1 MDDTANDTSIV
12 AMIYWA
18 TSSSQALVRQR
29 LIAPSAQP
37 FLVVSHT
44 YALIKSDA
52 VVSPKLAFLAIS
64 FYLFWVILTPTS
76 SYGRVI
82 PTRLALAVQP
92 VGARGALI
100 EEFGSARK
108 EHPAATTR
116 SDLHTGV
123 NVPSG

>member
-29 LIAPSAQP
+29 LLAPSAQP

-52 VVSPKLAFLAIS
+52 VFSLKA
-64 FYLFWVILTPTS
+64 VIAVALRS
-76 SYGRVI
+76 
-82 PTRLALAVQP
+82 TRLAFGAQP
-92 VGARGALI
+92 VGARGTLT

-108 EHPAATTR
+108 ERPAATTR

>member
-1 MDDTANDTSIV
+1 MDDTANDASIV

-18 TSSSQALVRQR
+18 TSSGQALVRQR

-44 YALIKSDA
+44 CALIKSDA
-52 VVSPKLAFLAIS
+52 VFLLKI
-64 FYLFWVILTPTS
+64 VVPI
-76 SYGRVI
+76 
-82 PTRLALAVQP
+82 TRLALGVQP
-92 VGARGALI
+92 VGVREVLI

-123 NVPSG
+123 NMPSG

>member
-52 VVSPKLAFLAIS
+52 VVLPKIVFLGVS

-76 SYGRVI
+76 TYGTT
-82 PTRLALAVQP
+82 TRLALGVQP
-92 VGARGALI
+92 VGVREVLI

-123 NVPSG
+123 NRPSD

>member
-29 LIAPSAQP
+29 LLAPSAQP

-52 VVSPKLAFLAIS
+52 VFSPKVVFPI
-64 FYLFWVILTPTS
+64 
-76 SYGRVI
+76 
-82 PTRLALAVQP
+82 TRLALGVQP
-92 VGARGALI
+92 VGVREVLI

-123 NVPSG
+123 NMPSG